1 MIDKFSLSF
10 IFIIMIVV
18 SRLLKF
24 VILSFWIVL
33 NFRGFFYED
42 CRSSS
47 LGSVWSVASYHRV
60 VFEVYF
66 VSFVQFCF

>member
-1 MIDKFSLSF
+1 MINKYSLLF
-10 IFIIMIVV
+10 IFTFMIVV
-18 SRLLKF
+18 SRILKF

-47 LGSVWSVASYHRV
+47 WGSVWSVASYYRI

-66 VSFVQFCF
+66 VCIVQFCS

>member
-1 MIDKFSLSF
+1 MINKYSLLF
-10 IFIIMIVV
+10 IFTFMIVV
-18 SRLLKF
+18 SRILKF

-47 LGSVWSVASYHRV
+47 LGSVWSVVSYYRV
-60 VFEVYF
+60 VFVVHF
-66 VSFVQFCF
+66 MSIVQFDF